1 MVSKS
6 YFLQIIIR
14 ISLISLTSLG
24 ISLVFHD
31 SFYGTVLLIV
41 FLILQTVFL
50 ISYINQVNKKI
61 AFFFEALKNDDF
73 SLNFPEYSSG
83 SILDNLTKNI
93 NAFNRKIERI
103 YAENSAQENYYKTL
117 LNQANIGIFTVNEEG
132 TILFKN
138 SKLKELLNYSS
149 LNNIR
154 QIKSLNEHLFHFID
168 TSKNSNKTLIEFT
181 NERETEQLIVKIA
194 PFKSFTNTIKLIT
207 VQDIKQELDKNKTDS
222 WMRLIKVMTHEIMNS
237 VAPITSIADSLL
249 RYYEPTN
256 TSPFQNFSETEQ
268 KNISKGLNVIKTQSK
283 NLLRFV
289 DSYRSYISVP
299 LPEKSIFKVHTLLVE
314 VHNLML
320 PEANKKGVSF
330 SVISTPTELELFADR
345 QQINQVLINLVQNS
359 LQALKTNNTIP
370 CKLSIE
376 AGIHSSNKKFI
387 RVTDN
392 GPGVPEEIIDDIFVP
407 FFTTKE
413 QGTGIGLSLSKQ
425 IMHLHDGN
433 ILLHSKEND
442 GTSFTLLF

>member
-14 ISLISLTSLG
+14 ISLISLTCLG
-24 ISLVFHD
+24 VSLVFHD
-31 SFYGTVLLIV
+31 SFFGTSILIA

-103 YAENSAQENYYKTL
+103 HAENSAQENYYKTL

-154 QIKSLNEHLFHFID
+154 QIKSLNEYLFHFID

-181 NERETEQLIVKIA
+181 NERETVQLIVKIA

-256 TSPFQNFSETEQ
+256 TSPIQNFSETEQ
-268 KNISKGLNVIKTQSK
+268 TNISKGLNVIKTQSK

-314 VHNLML
+314 VHNLMQ

-330 SVISTPTELELFADR
+330 SVTSTPTELELFADR

-359 LQALKTNNTIP
+359 IQALKTNNTIP
-370 CKLSIE
+370 CKITIE

-392 GPGVPEEIIDDIFVP
+392 GPGVPEEFIDDIFVP

>member
-1 MVSKS
+1 M
-6 YFLQIIIR
+6 
-14 ISLISLTSLG
+14 ISLTCLG
-24 ISLVFHD
+24 VSLVFHD
-31 SFYGTVLLIV
+31 SFFGTSILIA

-103 YAENSAQENYYKTL
+103 HAENSAQENYYKTL

-154 QIKSLNEHLFHFID
+154 QIKSLNEYLFHFID

-181 NERETEQLIVKIA
+181 NERETVQLIVKIA

-256 TSPFQNFSETEQ
+256 TSPIQNFSETEQ
-268 KNISKGLNVIKTQSK
+268 TNISKGLNVIKTQSK

-314 VHNLML
+314 VHNLMQ

-330 SVISTPTELELFADR
+330 SVTSTPTELELFADR

-359 LQALKTNNTIP
+359 IQALKTNNTIP
-370 CKLSIE
+370 CKITIE

-392 GPGVPEEIIDDIFVP
+392 GPGVPEEFIDDIFVP